1 MKATYSLLQRRS
13 FYSHP
18 IRSLMTLRQQTTD
31 VELNGFKISAVEEDA
46 GTAPQQDLLFL
57 HGLLGQGRNWR
68 SFALNDVISAK
79 RNVYLVDLRNHG
91 ESDHHKSMTYREM
104 AEDVLRFAD

>member
-1 MKATYSLLQRRS
+1 M
-13 FYSHP
+13 
-18 IRSLMTLRQQTTD
+18 
-31 VELNGFKISAVEEDA
+31 ELNGFKISAVEDEEQNAKDKN
-46 GTAPQQDLLFL
+46 LLFL

-91 ESDHHKSMTYREM
+91 ESDHHRSMTY
-104 AEDVLRFAD
+104 